1 MTQRKPI
8 TRRRVLAAGAGA
20 LTATLLPGIGRA
32 QGAPAKI
39 GVILYLTGIQ
49 SFMGQQTRKGNEFG
63 AKIVKEAGGP
73 PLEFLYGDAESKPE
87 NGRVVAERLI
97 RDGCT
102 LLIGTN
108 DSGSTISVAQAA
120 EASKIPFLINIASA
134 PQITEQ
140 GFTQIFRNFPPG
152 TALVAN
158 AVTRIKE
165 LGATTGVEPKTAVI
179 LHVNDTFGQGIIKGV
194 DALWERLQVPIKILD
209 RISYDVRARDLSV
222 EVAKAQAS
230 GADLLMP
237 ITRVSDAILMIREM
251 VKQNWSPMGIIS
263 PGSPGPYEKAF
274 TDALGKYAD
283 GYMSCVPWYNPTK
296 KRSREIAD
304 RFERETGDRFDL
316 NAAFAFEAV
325 EIAADAIKRANSAQP
340 GAIHAALKA
349 TDISDHIMGLR
360 RIEWVIFGLKTRET
374 WGLRG
379 DFAFYGIWNLSM
391 TDGWHEHRNVDG
403 GFGIHIR
410 FLVFDLNRQ
419 CAAFLVTRKR
429 A

>member
-1 MTQRKPI
+1 MSKRKPI
-8 TRRRVLAAGAGA
+8 TRRRVVAAGAGA
-20 LTATLLPGIGRA
+20 LTATILPGIGRA
-32 QGAPAKI
+32 QGAPVKI

-73 PLEFLYGDAESKPE
+73 PMEFLYGDAESKPE

-158 AVTRIKE
+158 AVARIKE
-165 LGATTGVEPKTAVI
+165 LGAATGVQPKTAVI

-194 DALWERLQVPIKILD
+194 DVLWERLQVPIKIVD

-222 EVAKAQAS
+222 EVAKAKSS

-274 TDALGKYAD
+274 TDALGKYARRLH
-283 GYMSCVPWYNPTK
+283 VL
-296 KRSREIAD
+296 RSLVQSDEKALARDRASLRERD
-304 RFERETGDRFDL
+304 RRPLRSQRGIRVRGGGDRGGCHQARQL
-316 NAAFAFEAV
+316 AAAGRHSCRAQGHQYQRSHHHRRPDPV
-325 EIAADAIKRANSAQP
+325 STKRARIPISAAP
-340 GAIHAALKA
+340 CC
-349 TDISDHIMGLR
+349 
-360 RIEWVIFGLKTRET
+360 KTRM
-374 WGLRG
+374 
-379 DFAFYGIWNLSM
+379 ANPLSSARR
-391 TDGWHEHRNVDG
+391 TRPRPRPV
-403 GFGIHIR
+403 FP
-410 FLVFDLNRQ
+410 LVPFD
-419 CAAFLVTRKR
+419 KR
-429 A
+429 

>member
-1 MTQRKPI
+1 MTKRTLI
-8 TRRRVLAAGAGA
+8 TRRRLLNSGLGAASAGI
-20 LTATLLPGIGRA
+20 LPHRVFA
-32 QGAPAKI
+32 QGAPVKI
-39 GVILYLTGIQ
+39 GVILYLSGIQ

-73 PLEFLYGDAESKPE
+73 PMEFIYGDAESKPE
-87 NGRVVAERLI
+87 SGRVVAERLI

-120 EASKIPFLINIASA
+120 EAAKIPFLINIASA

-140 GFTQIFRNFPPG
+140 GFTQIFRNFPPA
-152 TALVAN
+152 TNLVAN
-158 AVTRIKE
+158 AVARIKE
-165 LGATTGVEPKTAVI
+165 LGAATGVEPKTAVI
-179 LHVNDTFGQGIIKGV
+179 LHVNDTFGQGVMKGV
-194 DALWERLQVPIKILD
+194 DALWERLQVPMKIVD

-222 EVAKAQAS
+222 EVAKAKAV

-237 ITRVSDAILMIREM
+237 ITRVSDAILIVREM

-283 GYMSCVPWYNPTK
+283 GYMSCVPWYDPTK

-304 RFERETGDRFDL
+304 RFERESGDRFDL

-325 EIAADAIKRANSAQP
+325 EIAADAIKRAKSAGP
-340 GAIHAALKA
+340 AAIHAALKA
-349 TDISDHIMGLR
+349 TDIADHI
-360 RIEWVIFGLKTRET
+360 I
-374 WGLRG
+374 
-379 DFAFYGIWNLSM
+379 YG
-391 TDGWHEHRNVDG
+391 GP
-403 GFGIHIR
+403 IR
-410 FLVFDLNRQ
+410 FDEKGQNNNIGGVMLQNQNGKPVVVNPADAREAKAIFPLVPFD
-419 CAAFLVTRKR
+419 KR
-429 A
+429 

>member
-1 MTQRKPI
+1 MTKRSMIKRTMSGRRI
-8 TRRRVLAAGAGA
+8 VTRRRFLARAAGALG
-20 LTATLLPGIGRA
+20 TAVLPQRLLA
-32 QGAPAKI
+32 QAAPVKI
-39 GVILYLTGIQ
+39 GVILYLTGVQ

-73 PLEFLYGDAESKPE
+73 PMEFVYGDAESKPE
-87 NGRVVAERLI
+87 SGRIVAERLI
-97 RDGCT
+97 RDGAT

-120 EASKIPFLINIASA
+120 EAAKIPFLINIASA

-140 GFTQIFRNFPPG
+140 GFTQIFRNFPPA

-158 AVTRIKE
+158 AVARIKE
-165 LGATTGVEPKTAVI
+165 LGASTGVEPKTAVI
-179 LHVNDTFGQGIIKGV
+179 LHVNDTFGQGVIKGV
-194 DALWERLQVPIKILD
+194 DALWERLQVPIRILD

-222 EVAKAQAS
+222 EVAKAKAV

-325 EIAADAIKRANSAQP
+325 EIAADAIKRANSAEP
-340 GAIHAALKA
+340 AAIHAALKT
-349 TDISDHIMGLR
+349 TDIADHI
-360 RIEWVIFGLKTRET
+360 I
-374 WGLRG
+374 
-379 DFAFYGIWNLSM
+379 YG
-391 TDGWHEHRNVDG
+391 GP
-403 GFGIHIR
+403 IR
-410 FLVFDLNRQ
+410 FDEKGQNPNIGGVMLQNQNAKPVVVSPADASEAKAVFPLVPFD
-419 CAAFLVTRKR
+419 KR
-429 A
+429 